1 MARLFD
7 DSVTPPRVPG
17 RPLAD
22 RIRPAGLDEFLGQ
35 EELIGTGT
43 IFRRLIDSGEIGA
56 SIFWGPPGSGK
67 TTLARIIA
75 GRIGIRFF
83 SFSAIL
89 TGIREVRQVM
99 EAASRELKSSGR
111 RTLLLIDEIHRFN
124 KAQQD
129 AFLAHVERGEILLI
143 GATTQ
148 NPSFEVIPAL
158 LSRST
163 VYLLKPLPPSALR
176 KILDRALRSER
187 GLAPLRP
194 EITEADLDSIA
205 ARCGGDARRAL
216 NFLERMVLATPPG
229 EAGIR
234 SIRGEDIRAAGKDDP
249 LSYDKGGEEHF
260 NLISALQKSLRNSDP
275 QAGLYWLAR
284 MLEAGEDPLY
294 VARRLV
300 RTASEDIGN
309 ADPRALQ
316 IALTARDAIHFLG
329 LPEGKL
335 ALAQAVTY
343 LATAPKSN
351 ALLTAYNSILEDL
364 RSGKSDP
371 VPLHLRNAP
380 TRLMKEVGYGK
391 GYQYAHDDPEG
402 TTSMECL
409 PDRLRG
415 REYYRPGEEGFE
427 RTILERMR
435 SRKQRIA
442 ARRSG
447 GKKPAG

>member
-7 DSVTPPRVPG
+7 DSATPPREPG

-22 RIRPAGLDEFLGQ
+22 RVRPASLDEFLGQ

-75 GRIGIRFF
+75 ARIGIRLF
-83 SFSAIL
+83 SFSAVL

-99 EAASRELKSSGR
+99 ETASRELKSSGL
-111 RTLLLIDEIHRFN
+111 RTLLFIDEIHRFN

-163 VYLLKPLPPSALR
+163 VYLLKPLSPPALR
-176 KILDRALRSER
+176 KILQRALRSER
-187 GLAPLRP
+187 GLASLRP
-194 EITEADLDSIA
+194 EIAEADLDSIA

-234 SIRGEDIRAAGKDDP
+234 SIRGEDIRAAGKEDP

-294 VARRLV
+294 LARRLV

-316 IALTARDAIHFLG
+316 IALTAKDAVHFLG

-343 LATAPKSN
+343 LAAAPRSN
-351 ALLTAYNSILEDL
+351 PVITPYNTIHEKI
-364 RSGKSDP
+364 R
-371 VPLHLRNAP
+371 
-380 TRLMKEVGYGK
+380 T
-391 GYQYAHDDPEG
+391 
-402 TTSMECL
+402 
-409 PDRLRG
+409 G
-415 REYYRPGEEGFE
+415 R
-427 RTILERMR
+427 
-435 SRKQRIA
+435 
-442 ARRSG
+442 
-447 GKKPAG
+447 